1 MEVLRTDNAG
11 NKLVIYA
18 DGKAGIKN
26 RQGKLV
32 SVKEGQKWCRRNK
45 ILCSIKQN
53 KLYLT

>member
-1 MEVLRTDNAG
+1 MKVLRIDSGG

-32 SVKEGQKWCRRNK
+32 SVKEGQKWCRHNK